1 MKKVEKRALMC
12 LLLGLVLLAGL
23 CFFIYEDWHD
33 GGKWA
38 VYKGNRDLLYGALT
52 EMGYTCVHPD
62 GAFYLFMK
70 TPEPDAT
77 AFCRRAMKDN
87 LLVVP
92 GDSFGTPGYVRL
104 AYCVSRDVIE
114 RSLPTF
120 RKLAEEYGIAK

>member
-1 MKKVEKRALMC
+1 
-12 LLLGLVLLAGL
+12 
-23 CFFIYEDWHD
+23 
-33 GGKWA
+33 
-38 VYKGNRDLLYGALT
+38 
-52 EMGYTCVHPD
+52 
-62 GAFYLFMK
+62 MK

-104 AYCVSRDVIE
+104 AYCVSRATIE